1 MPAGRPPVLTEP
13 NELDEAIENYQL
25 HCEEK
30 KEPFLIIG
38 LACFMG
44 INKDTLIEYGKKPEF
59 SVSYKKAMTIAEEH
73 LVRKALN
80 GEYNAAVSIFLMKN
94 NHKYTDKPQSGKEEL
109 KRKRVTIA
117 RRSDRT

>member
-1 MPAGRPPVLTEP
+1 MPAGRPPALTEP

-25 HCEEK
+25 HCEETK
-30 KEPFLIIG
+30 DPFTLIG

-44 INKDTLIEYGKKPEF
+44 INRSTLREYNKKTEF
-59 SVSYKKAMTIAEEH
+59 SATYKKAVTIAEEH
-73 LVRKALN
+73 LVSKALK
-80 GEYNAAVSIFLMKN
+80 GEYNAAVSIFLLKN
-94 NHKYTDKPQSGKEEL
+94 NHKYTDKPQEEKEER